1 MDTVSTSK
9 QLTKKGGTYLI
20 DFNYR
25 AKNLKIVQDFKKFLE
40 DSVDTSQ
47 IKRIDINSLFDDDIT
62 LLVMNEKGAIGGH
75 YTVFSKEMSV
85 VDYDI
90 SELMILLDW
99 CFQMGWSVTI
109 SIHKYYD
116 IHLKTL
122 KNNFE
127 ITKNNGDGKK
137 G

>member
-20 DFNYR
+20 DFNYM
-25 AKNLKIVQDFKKFLE
+25 AKNLKIVQDFKNFLE

>member
-25 AKNLKIVQDFKKFLE
+25 AKNLKIVQDFKKILE

>member
-1 MDTVSTSK
+1 MSTSK

-20 DFNYR
+20 DFNYM
-25 AKNLKIVQDFKKFLE
+25 AKNLKIVQDFKNFLE

>member
-1 MDTVSTSK
+1 M
-9 QLTKKGGTYLI
+9 I
-20 DFNYR
+20 DFNYM
-25 AKNLKIVQDFKKFLE
+25 AKNLKIVQDFKNFLE

>member
-25 AKNLKIVQDFKKFLE
+25 AKNLKIVQDFKNFLE

-99 CFQMGWSVTI
+99 CLQMGWSVTI

>member
-1 MDTVSTSK
+1 MSTSK